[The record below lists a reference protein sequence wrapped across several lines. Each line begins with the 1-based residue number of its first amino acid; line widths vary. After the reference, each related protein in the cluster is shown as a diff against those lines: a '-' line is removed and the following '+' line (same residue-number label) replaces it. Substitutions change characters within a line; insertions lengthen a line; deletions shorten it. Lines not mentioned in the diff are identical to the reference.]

1 MESSFPDQ
9 GLNPQPPA
17 LEGEVLTTGWPGK
30 SQHMLFGNFKNV
42 RLCELSVFLSFLDQS
57 RKLQWSPWIH
67 QGLYFLA
74 SPCLSDSRE
83 SWPKVRL
90 CELRESAVK
99 Q

>member
-1 MESSFPDQ
+1 MVWFFGSETRGILAPR
-9 GLNPQPPA
+9 PA

-30 SQHMLFGNFKNV
+30 SQHTLFGNFKNV

-83 SWPKVRL
+83 S
-90 CELRESAVK
+90 
-99 Q
+99 